1 MITTPPAEQRTP
13 KAFVV
18 ERLVRA
24 RRNYA
29 RFLHTDYGHAFH
41 EWLGI
46 DSMPVFVRDDWWH
59 RGKIRMVRKVYHPTF
74 HEIAGEWCDTRNAA
88 KASYKLAL
96 KARRSSHPNRYSDKD
111 GLS

>member
-1 MITTPPAEQRTP
+1 
-13 KAFVV
+13 
-18 ERLVRA
+18 
-24 RRNYA
+24 
-29 RFLHTDYGHAFH
+29 
-41 EWLGI
+41 
-46 DSMPVFVRDDWWH
+46 
-59 RGKIRMVRKVYHPTF
+59 MVRKVYHPTF